1 MSLSTYLFLMKNKEF
16 EWSWHKVLVGEPAC
30 EINFNFLYY
39 FNSTLFKMSLSNL
52 DLNFWED
59 FFVIFFSY
67 SILKY
72 IIFSLIIE
80 IIWPTSFFNRKHL
93 IGFTA
98 KRFRTFTETIL
109 KLKNFNSYQSTNY
122 FYIFIYLLK

>member
-1 MSLSTYLFLMKNKEF
+1 M
-16 EWSWHKVLVGEPAC
+16 VGEPAC
-30 EINFNFLYY
+30 EV
-39 FNSTLFKMSLSNL
+39 LFQYSIFSLKMSFNYL

-72 IIFSLIIE
+72 IIFSVIIE

-93 IGFTA
+93 IGFNL
-98 KRFRTFTETIL
+98 KRYRSFTETIL
-109 KLKNFNSYQSTNY
+109 KLKNLNSFYKVNF
-122 FYIFIYLLK
+122 FYIFIFFLK